1 MEFTSFLGLLSAE
14 VMREVPARQCVAHR
28 SDRCRVVLVKQG
40 ARLEE
45 DDLAEAHAF
54 CLADEERV

>member
-1 MEFTSFLGLLSAE
+1 
-14 VMREVPARQCVAHR
+14 MREVPARQCVAHR

-45 DDLAEAHAF
+45 DDLAEAQAF
-54 CLADEERV
+54 CLADKQRV